1 MKVVCIDSKERIGGI
16 PSLEYVTEGKVYE
29 IICHHELV
37 GNVYVNIIGNNGR
50 EISIRKDRFKP
61 LDEIRLEKLEEIL
74 K

>member
-1 MKVVCIDSKERIGGI
+1 MKVVCIDTEQRIGGI

-29 IICHHELV
+29 IICHHKLV

-50 EISIRKDRFKP
+50 EVTLSKNRFRP
-61 LDEIRLEKLEEIL
+61 LDEVRLEKLEEIL

>member
-29 IICHHELV
+29 IICHHKLV
-37 GNVYVNIIGNNGR
+37 DNVYVNIIGNNGR
-50 EISIRKDRFKP
+50 EISIRKDRFRP
-61 LDEIRLEKLEEIL
+61 LDEIRLEKIEEIL